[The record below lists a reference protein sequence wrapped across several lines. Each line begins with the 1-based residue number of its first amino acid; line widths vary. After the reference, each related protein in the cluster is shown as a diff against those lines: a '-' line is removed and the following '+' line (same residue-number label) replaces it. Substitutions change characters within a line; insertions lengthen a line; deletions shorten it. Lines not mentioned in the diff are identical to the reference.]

1 MKRIPAGILLL
12 TLALSAPCA
21 LRADESAQQLA
32 DQTLGADTNQ
42 QDESAQQLE
51 NQNLGPDQN
60 LQDESAGQLEQQRLG
75 DDQNLQDESAGQLEQ
90 QTLGPDQNLQDE
102 SARKLAEQRKLEN
115 KTRKTGSPGQSV
127 YADGAGVD
135 GTIYAVVAQPD
146 GKVIVGG
153 RFNNVNGQP
162 RLNLA
167 RINADGTLDTTFLAG
182 PTDGVDGTVRAL
194 ALDAQGNL
202 LVGGYFST
210 AQSQP
215 RQNFVRYLASGKVD
229 ATFAA
234 SLAPNGPVY
243 ALTVLPKGDV
253 VIGGQFSQV
262 GDTPR
267 RNVAKIK
274 PDGTLAGPV
283 AAADSST
290 GAVYALA
297 SQPGGVLA
305 GGKFEVSG
313 QTARNILVVP

>member
-12 TLALSAPCA
+12 TLALAAPCA
-21 LRADESAQQLA
+21 LRADESADQLA
-32 DQTLGADTNQ
+32 DQMFGPETSQ

-60 LQDESAGQLEQQRLG
+60 LQDTSAGQLEQKRLG
-75 DDQNLQDESAGQLEQ
+75 GNQNLQDESAGQLEQ

-102 SARKLAEQRKLEN
+102 SARKLAKQRDLES
-115 KTRKTGSPGQSV
+115 KTKKTGGADQSV
-127 YADGAGVD
+127 YADGEGVD
-135 GTIYAVVAQPD
+135 GTIYAIVAQPD
-146 GKVIVGG
+146 GKVILGG

-167 RINADGTLDTTFLAG
+167 RINADGTLDTTFLAA

-194 ALDAQGNL
+194 GLDAQGNL
-202 LVGGYFST
+202 LVGGYFSS
-210 AQSQP
+210 AQGQP
-215 RQNFVRYLASGKVD
+215 RQNFVRYLASGQLD

-243 ALTVLPKGDV
+243 ALTVLPKGGV

-267 RNVAKIK
+267 RNVAKISA
-274 PDGTLAGPV
+274 DGALAGPV
-283 AAADSST
+283 AAAESST
-290 GAVYALA
+290 GAVQALA
-297 SQPGGVLA
+297 AAQPGVLA

-313 QTARNILVVP
+313 QAARNILVAP